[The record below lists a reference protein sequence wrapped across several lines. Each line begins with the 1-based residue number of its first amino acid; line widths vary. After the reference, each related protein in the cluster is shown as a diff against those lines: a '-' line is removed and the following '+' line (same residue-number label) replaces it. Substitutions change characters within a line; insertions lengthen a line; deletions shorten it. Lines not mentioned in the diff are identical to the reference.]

1 MSYGLAKSNS
11 FMLGTASV
19 LIGPQADLFNLIPA
33 DHSIGLVKNFNISA
47 EPSYIELTQ
56 GVKNTIV
63 MSVLNSN
70 PVRASM
76 EAYEY
81 TAQNLA
87 YGLGLDGSTQ
97 VTQTDASTI
106 GTQVV
111 GDDMVVAIP
120 VVSGTPFAQNDY
132 IMIAYGTDDDKVL
145 IRKIASISMNTLTV
159 DKAIPTGVTLAVG
172 KAVKVVSTVDI
183 GAKTEQ
189 PFLSAQ
195 IVGAFADG
203 KEVTILIPKLRIVKG
218 FSMGFQ
224 SDNYGNLPFEFTVY
238 DLVAAD
244 PHYADFGGAQAR
256 IFTRS

>member
-19 LIGPQADLFNLIPA
+19 LIGPQADLFNLVPA
-33 DHSIGLVKNFNISA
+33 NHSIGLVKNFNISA

-87 YGLGLDGSTQ
+87 YGLGLDGSDYD
-97 VTQTDASTI
+97 TQTDASTV
-106 GTQVV
+106 GTEVV
-111 GDDMVVAIP
+111 GDGTVVIIP
-120 VVSGTPFAQNDY
+120 VASAAGMAQGDY
-132 IMIAYGTDDDKVL
+132 IMIPYGTNDDKVL
-145 IRKIASISMNTLTV
+145 IRKIASISMNNVTV
-159 DKAIPTGVTLAVG
+159 DLPIPTGVTLAVG
-172 KAVKVVSTVDI
+172 KAVKVVAAVDI
-183 GAKTEQ
+183 GSKTEQ

-195 IVGAFADG
+195 VVGAFADG

-238 DLVAAD
+238 DLVDSD
-244 PHYADFGGAQAR
+244 PHFAAFNGAQAR